1 MTPTYWIGL
10 CFAGLILVSIF
21 LRMRNQGM
29 KERYATWWLV
39 IALVSAVISMFPV
52 ILRKTALSLGVQVPL
67 NLAFFLAGIV
77 MLLLSLRFSV
87 DLSRTDEERRRLTEE
102 IAFLRA
108 EVDEL
113 KEINRAAGRSL
124 PAPGTSGGAPE
135 GRSADS
141 PDDPL

>member
-39 IALVSAVISMFPV
+39 IAVASAMISMFPV

-124 PAPGTSGGAPE
+124 PASGTCNAASEDLPAGSPG
-135 GRSADS
+135 
-141 PDDPL
+141 DPV